1 MDSIEEICNT
11 IILKKIILISLTVSL
26 ISCDPQTFN
35 SVISSLPTSTTT
47 PALSNQEVID
57 GLKEALKVGTTNAVA
72 FTSKTDGFLQ
82 NPKIRIPFP
91 PEAENV
97 RVWAMNNGLKTQVDK
112 FETNLNRTAEKAAGE
127 ATNVFIDAIM
137 NMSIQDGFTIL
148 KGDSIAATTYLRKNT
163 ENNLREKF
171 SPIIDQKIDEVKLT
185 SYWEP
190 ISKAYNTA
198 MTLTG
203 GEKVNTDLK
212 AYVLQKSLDGLFV
225 YVAAEETKIRKDP
238 AARVSAILVK
248 VFGQQ

>member
-1 MDSIEEICNT
+1 M
-11 IILKKIILISLTVSL
+11 KKIVLFAFTLSL
-26 ISCDPQTFN
+26 IACDPQTLN
-35 SVISSLPTSTTT
+35 SVLNTLPSASTT
-47 PALSNQEVID
+47 PALSNQEVIE
-57 GLKEALKVGTTNAVA
+57 GLKEALKVGTTNAVS

-91 PEAENV
+91 PEAEKV
-97 RVWAMNNGLKTQVDK
+97 RVWAMNNGLKTQVEK

-127 ATNVFIDAIM
+127 ATNIFVDAIM
-137 NMSIQDGFTIL
+137 GMSIQDGFTIL
-148 KGDSIAATTYLRKNT
+148 KGDSVAATSFLRKNT
-163 ENNLREKF
+163 EANLREKF
-171 SPIIDQKIDEVKLT
+171 SPIIDQKIDEVNLT

-198 MTLTG
+198 MTFSG

-225 YVAAEETKIRKDP
+225 YVAAEESKIRKDP